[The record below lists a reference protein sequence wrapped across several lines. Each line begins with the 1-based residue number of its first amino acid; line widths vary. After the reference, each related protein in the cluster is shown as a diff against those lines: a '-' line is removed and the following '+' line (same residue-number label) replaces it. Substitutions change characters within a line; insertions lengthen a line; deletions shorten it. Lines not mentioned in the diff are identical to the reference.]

1 MIAVQTASSLSERF
15 ESFVKTLD
23 GFESIDALLRGAD
36 QRGKKRADY
45 LVRNRH
51 VVIEQ
56 KVLHSNPIG
65 RPQKFIDKL
74 ARERGIRIYGCR
86 PSLNKCSI
94 PVVRKHPMRFLL
106 SSDLSFSL
114 DDDLWSIGHMA
125 VFRVRNQRINAS
137 GNFGQCVISREIIL

>member
-1 MIAVQTASSLSERF
+1 
-15 ESFVKTLD
+15 VKTLD

-74 ARERGIRIYGCR
+74 ARERGIRIYGR
-86 PSLNKCSI
+86 VSTNQVFARQPNPVDLQRKMVLDLARIIDNDVANADILFNRNFSHDVVLPSTSA
-94 PVVRKHPMRFLL
+94 VFLL
-106 SSDLSFSL
+106 C
-114 DDDLWSIGHMA
+114 G
-125 VFRVRNQRINAS
+125 RTR
-137 GNFGQCVISREIIL
+137 